1 MTLLRSNWFSVGFM
15 FAENKVLIEIKKN
28 VKFLKRYLVCFNIIL
43 IKCVWPDQAGRD
55 HCEMLVET
63 LHVEHEI
70 PTCAIQRYHE
80 YESKIS
86 IEVYFKLLEAD
97 IE

>member
-1 MTLLRSNWFSVGFM
+1 M
-15 FAENKVLIEIKKN
+15 
-28 VKFLKRYLVCFNIIL
+28 
-43 IKCVWPDQAGRD
+43 WPDQAGRD

-97 IE
+97 IEWDKTLWDNMTGWHAARSV